1 MKEVLQFRTDFAQK
15 NSQMYFGT
23 SSFWYFPQNNRSLNL
38 FVDNQ
43 HTVGQFGIVC
53 PYSVIRDYFQT
64 IYIPFPQTLTTLSLL
79 NTHLWRYFATNH
91 PNCISKL
98 FLYKIMTTND
108 DRIILGTFGDIKSN
122 IFKCLQHLHLTFGNL
137 NIWEFLRHTF
147 EHLDI

>member
-1 MKEVLQFRTDFAQK
+1 MKKNERGFTILPQILAPIFFTNEFWHDLVFA
-15 NSQMYFGT
+15 NFSQNDRSYFGC
-23 SSFWYFPQNNRSLNL
+23 L

-43 HTVGQFGIVC
+43 HMVGQFGIVC

-98 FLYKIMTTND
+98 FLSKIMTTND
-108 DRIILGTFGDIKSN
+108 ARITLGTFVDIKSN
-122 IFKCLQHLHLTFGNL
+122 ILFLKTLNVCNISIRHLQHL
-137 NIWEFLRHTF
+137 NI
-147 EHLDI
+147 